1 MGQYSE
7 SIIVREILFLAR
19 YSGLMKIDN
28 KQVRQL
34 WLAGQ
39 GLGGAPTGKLS
50 GPEGVMAIIRA
61 LGFVQLDTIQ
71 NVTRA
76 HHHILWSRNQNYR
89 EPMLDQLLG
98 THRQV
103 FEHFTHD
110 ASVLPVEYYPYW
122 KRQLARMDAQVRR
135 QKWYR
140 SGLRKADLTA
150 IIDRIRAEGPLCTR
164 AFDTKVKG
172 KKEMWA
178 RPPHKKAL
186 DAMWYSG
193 ELATSHRENFTKFYD
208 LAERVIAPEHYGT
221 DHSDTDQID
230 WLCRGALER
239 LSFGTLGDIQRFW
252 DAVSAP
258 EVKAWAATAAK
269 NTTDHL
275 MPVELQG
282 ADGSWSPAF
291 AAPDIAARMAA
302 LSASSSR
309 LRIIN
314 PFDPA
319 VRDRARLMRLFGFE
333 YRNEM
338 FVPAKDRRWGYYVYP
353 LLEGDRFVGRM
364 EAKADR
370 KKGTVTVTGLWREE
384 RVKWTDAR
392 QQKLAAELARFGRLI
407 GADRV
412 EWACSPIP
420 D

>member
-1 MGQYSE
+1 
-7 SIIVREILFLAR
+7 
-19 YSGLMKIDN
+19 MKISN
-28 KQVRQL
+28 KQARRL

-39 GLGGAPTGKLS
+39 GLSATPTGKLS
-50 GPEGVMAIIRA
+50 GPQDVMAIIRA

-98 THRQV
+98 EHRQI

-122 KRQLARMDAQVRR
+122 KRQLARMDAQVRSS
-135 QKWYR
+135 KWYG
-140 SGLRKADLTA
+140 SGLKKADEQA
-150 IIDRIRAEGPLCTR
+150 IKDRIKAEGPLCTR
-164 AFDTKVKG
+164 DFDTQVKG

-193 ELATSHRENFTKFYD
+193 ELATSHRENFIKYYD
-208 LAERVIAPEHYGT
+208 LAERVIAPEHYET
-221 DHSDTDQID
+221 DHSDDVQIN
-230 WLCRGALER
+230 WLCHQALDR
-239 LSFGTLGDIQRFW
+239 LGFGTLGEIQRFW

-258 EVKAWAATAAK
+258 EVRAWAATKA
-269 NTTDHL
+269 DYL
-275 MPVELQG
+275 VPVELEG
-282 ADGSWSPAF
+282 ADGTWSTSYAP
-291 AAPDIAARMAA
+291 PDIAERLDGVAA
-302 LSASSSR
+302 PSSR

-319 VRDRARLMRLFGFE
+319 VRDRVRLSRLFGFE
-333 YRNEM
+333 YKNEM

-353 LLEGDRFVGRM
+353 LLEGDRFLGRM

-370 KKGTVTVTGLWREE
+370 KKGAVTVTGLWREGH
-384 RVKWTDAR
+384 VKWTEAR

-407 GADRV
+407 GAGTV

-420 D
+420 K